1 MSSRHPEVALL
12 FPPLVGTS
20 FGRYYPSLAVLAGS
34 LQAQGVEV
42 LQRDLNEA
50 FAEWLVEPG
59 HLDAAAQGHLPG
71 GLYAHEEWPLRV
83 AARMLYEERDGLFD
97 REGRHR
103 FDASQGGLAVLL
115 TWLASA
121 YQTDVPLAEA
131 VGPWQLSPVGQALTA
146 FYTTQAVGEGLPR
159 SVHTVGI
166 SVPMGPQLA
175 PALLLA
181 RMVKAARPGVAVI
194 LGGSAVSLL
203 SRSDLDRILQE
214 VNEVD
219 ALVRFDG
226 EGPLSELVAQRQG
239 RRWDAWTVP
248 GVSTLRRGRPVHQPA
263 APGPALDALPRSL
276 YDPEIMGALAR
287 KEVAITQ
294 ARGCYWGRC
303 AYCDYVELYKG
314 SAPYRYRTAERFADE
329 LAHQREAVGAEA
341 LSVIT
346 EAIPP
351 GFARRLSQVLI
362 ERGLQTPWHS
372 FAMVDRHF
380 DPELLSLMAESGCER
395 LVIGVETMTDRVLEL
410 VEKHAR
416 REDNL
421 RFIRE
426 VHDAGI
432 EATVNLIPDLPSTTA
447 DEAMA
452 ALGDFRSVADCISAV
467 SVFPFE
473 PTRSSRIGREPQRYG
488 LMAGPGGEAP
498 GGQAEF
504 AANHLDVRDPAMS
517 DTEREGVLRAYLDFA
532 GGLRAWRSL
541 SVAEDLAAEPVEDGV
556 SLRIADQHLVA
567 FEEDG
572 VPQLWH
578 LVSQERLRVADGWDA
593 LLAHLRSV
601 QPFTREQVLGLFS
614 SKEQGEDV
622 FSRLVGFGL
631 LAWAEAPG

>member
-1 MSSRHPEVALL
+1 MSGRRPEVALL

-34 LQAQGVEV
+34 LESQGVAV

-59 HLDAAAQGHLPG
+59 HLDAAADGHLPG
-71 GLYAHEEWPLRV
+71 GLRAHGDWPLGV
-83 AARMLYEERDGLFD
+83 AARVLYEERDGLFD
-97 REGRHR
+97 DEGRHR
-103 FDASQGGLAVLL
+103 FDASRGGLALL
-115 TWLASA
+115 LAWLASA
-121 YQTDVPLAEA
+121 YPTDVPLREA
-131 VGPWQLSPVGQALTA
+131 VSTWPLSPVGQALTA
-146 FYTTQAVGEGLPR
+146 FYAAQAVGEGLPR

-166 SVPMGPQLA
+166 SLPMGPQLA
-175 PALLLA
+175 PGLLLA
-181 RMVKAARPGVAVI
+181 RMIKAARPGVAVI

-203 SRSDLDRILQE
+203 DRADLELILEQ
-214 VNEVD
+214 VREVD
-219 ALVRFDG
+219 AVVRFDG

-248 GVSTLRRGRPVHQPA
+248 GVSSLRRGKAVHQPA
-263 APGPALDALPRSL
+263 SPGPALDALPFAV

-287 KEVAITQ
+287 KEVGITQ

-314 SAPYRYRTAERFADE
+314 SAPYRYRSPERFADE
-329 LAHQREAVGAEA
+329 LAHQRQAVGAEA

-351 GFARRLSQVLI
+351 GFARRLSKVLI
-362 ERGLQTPWHS
+362 ERELHTPWHS

-380 DPELLSLMAESGCER
+380 DDELLGLMAESGCER

-421 RFIRE
+421 RFIRR
-426 VHDAGI
+426 VHAAGI
-432 EATVNLIPDLPSTTA
+432 QATVNLIPDLPSTTA
-447 DEAMA
+447 AEAMA
-452 ALGDFRSVADCISAV
+452 ALEDFQSVADCMEAV

-473 PTRSSRIGREPQRYG
+473 PTRSSRIGREPERYG
-488 LMAGPGGEAP
+488 LVGTASGGPAQ
-498 GGQAEF
+498 GQAEF
-504 AANHLDVRDPAMS
+504 AANHLDVVDPAMNPA
-517 DTEREGVLRAYLDFA
+517 EREGVLRAYLDFA

-541 SVAEDLAAEPVEDGV
+541 ARAEDLVSEPVDDEA
-556 SLRIADQHLVA
+556 SLRIADHHLVA

-578 LVSQERLRVADGWDA
+578 RVSQERLRVADGWDE

-601 QPFTREQVLGLFS
+601 QPFTRAEVVGLFGS
-614 SKEQGEDV
+614 EEQGRDV
-622 FSRLVGFGL
+622 FSRLAGFGL
-631 LAWAEAPG
+631 LARAEASG